1 MLFSCTPSDTT
12 TTTLIIFRG
21 ALLYCRQILREKI
34 TAEETARIDGV
45 QDLHRDLSR
54 ATEASDSRTRLWA
67 EDQLRKE
74 RAAMEESL
82 ERTQAKSGMI
92 RTLLDE
98 AVKAVSKELDI
109 LRAESRDRNLALEEV
124 LDERASGLDER
135 LTEIDNG
142 SAKIRR
148 VNELTRE
155 TGVRIGEVERRV
167 RQVRDYYV
175 WCCIA
180 LAV

>member
-1 MLFSCTPSDTT
+1 M
-12 TTTLIIFRG
+12 
-21 ALLYCRQILREKI
+21 LREKI

-54 ATEASDSRTRLWA
+54 ATEASYSRTRLWA
-67 EDQLRKE
+67 EDQLRQE
-74 RAAMEESL
+74 RSAMEESL
-82 ERTQAKSGMI
+82 ERTQAQSGMI

-124 LDERASGLDER
+124 LDERASGLEER

-142 SAKIRR
+142 SAKKRR

-155 TGVRIGEVERRV
+155 TGARIGEVERRV
-167 RQVRDYYV
+167 RQVRDYYGT
-175 WCCIA
+175 A
-180 LAV
+180 LSPYCPSWSMERSNRRTCGHLCTSNR

>member
-1 MLFSCTPSDTT
+1 M
-12 TTTLIIFRG
+12 
-21 ALLYCRQILREKI
+21 
-34 TAEETARIDGV
+34 
-45 QDLHRDLSR
+45 
-54 ATEASDSRTRLWA
+54 
-67 EDQLRKE
+67 
-74 RAAMEESL
+74 
-82 ERTQAKSGMI
+82 ERTQAQSGMI

-124 LDERASGLDER
+124 LDERASGLEER

-142 SAKIRR
+142 SAKKRR

-155 TGVRIGEVERRV
+155 TGARIGEVERRV